1 MGRCSCSGCRVLS
14 FLRAMHLC
22 IMPFMV
28 ASCPGAS
35 ESSTQIF
42 LPQSHLTLVHL
53 SFTVRPHPVPRPSS
67 CQHVCI
73 YLTRGLAPF
82 GPRFAVFVV
91 CCLAWFC
98 FVLFWPETSPCLVNC
113 LTLATKNWTLPLTP
127 AFSSSFFMAL
137 FPFLFGFFVFVIFCK
152 PLQLIS
158 KQKFVVV
165 AAAGGYLFPCF
176 LFYSRA
182 LFFFLPFWLIL
193 FFAIFLGFLFFF
205 FVLPFTFLLGLA
217 QFESN
222 FFSIWHPRA
231 SCDAKTK
238 N

>member
-1 MGRCSCSGCRVLS
+1 
-14 FLRAMHLC
+14 MHLC